1 MAPPTRYARK
11 IDQDDRTSS
20 LNVKPPKAPAIADT
34 RMIHTAAP
42 ILDPPWTSVGSSA
55 AACSSS
61 SSSSMWTLRSSNH
74 SVGSFSGMLD
84 EILGAHSYWCQLAEA
99 ETYDDS

>member
-1 MAPPTRYARK
+1 MLSGLSTRKRRAPAIKYGMK
-11 IDQDDRTSS
+11 INQEDRTSS

-42 ILDPPWTSVGSSA
+42 ILDPPWSSVGSSA
-55 AACSSS
+55 AASSIN

-74 SVGSFSGMLD
+74 SVGSLNCIF
-84 EILGAHSYWCQLAEA
+84 HS
-99 ETYDDS
+99 